1 MHAAN
6 RTTVIALAFLA
17 AISAYAATSAYAA
30 DADWSQVDDALG
42 AKGSMQAGDVWKYGF
57 ARSDLEVKL
66 DGVTLEPGF
75 ALGSWAAFKQ
85 MGDGTAM
92 VMGDL
97 VLLEDEVG
105 PVMQRLARG
114 GIDITAVHNHLLRA
128 RPFPMYMH
136 IEGHGDPVALAKTLK
151 EALQASKT
159 PLQGGSAKPASSS
172 GGTLDTQ
179 ALDRAMGR
187 KGSAKGAVYSFSF
200 ARAEEVKA
208 GGMTVPPSMGTGIG
222 INFQP
227 AGDGK
232 AATTGD
238 FVLRPEEVNTVLRT
252 LLQNGIEVEALHSH
266 MLEEEPRLFF
276 MHFWGHDDAE
286 KLARGLKAA
295 LDEIDIQR
303 Q

>member
-1 MHAAN
+1 MHTVN
-6 RTTVIALAFLA
+6 RVTGIALGFL
-17 AISAYAATSAYAA
+17 AATSAFGA
-30 DADWSQVDDALG
+30 DIDWGKVDEALG
-42 AKGSMQAGDVWKYGF
+42 AKGSMQPGDVYKYGF
-57 ARSDLEVKL
+57 ARSDLNVKL
-66 DGVTLEPGF
+66 DGVTLEPAF

-85 MGDGTAM
+85 MGDGTM

-114 GIDITAVHNHLLRA
+114 GIDVTAVHNHLLHA
-128 RPFPMYMH
+128 QPFPMYMH

-151 EALQASKT
+151 EALEASKT
-159 PLQGGSAKPASSS
+159 PLGGGAAKPASSS
-172 GGTLDTQ
+172 SAKLDTQ
-179 ALDRAMGR
+179 AIDRAMGR
-187 KGSAKGAVYSFSF
+187 KGSAKGDVYQFSIP
-200 ARAEEVKA
+200 RAEAVTVH
-208 GGMTVPPSMGTGIG
+208 GMTVPPSMGTAIG

-238 FVLRPEEVNTVLRT
+238 FVLRPEEVNPVLRT

-295 LDEIDIQR
+295 LDQIDVQR

>member
-1 MHAAN
+1 MHAMN
-6 RTTVIALAFLA
+6 RTTLLALALLTA
-17 AISAYAATSAYAA
+17 ASAFGA
-30 DADWSQVDDALG
+30 DVDWSQVDEALG

-57 ARSDLEVKL
+57 ARSDLDVKL

-85 MGDGTAM
+85 MGGGAM

-105 PVMQRLARG
+105 PVMQRLSQG

-136 IEGHGDPVALAKTLK
+136 IEGHGDPVVLAKTLR
-151 EALQASKT
+151 EALEASKT
-159 PLQGGSAKPASSS
+159 PLQGGNAKPASSS
-172 GGTLDTQ
+172 SSTGTPSTGTLDTQ
-179 ALDRAMGR
+179 ALDRIMGR

-200 ARAEEVKA
+200 ARVEEVKA
-208 GGMTVPPSMGTGIG
+208 GGMTVPPSMGTAIG

-238 FVLRPEEVNTVLRT
+238 FVLRPEEVNRVLRT
-252 LLQNGIEVEALHSH
+252 LVGNGIEVEALHSH
-266 MLEEEPRLFF
+266 MLDEEPRLVF

-286 KLARGLKAA
+286 KLAQGLKAA
-295 LDEIDIQR
+295 LDEIGVQR